1 MKNYIYFGINNQS
14 VTTLAQNMTDDVTI
28 DTSAVADAGN
38 GDLGGVA
45 LRTAL
50 VPGDI
55 KVEVIPATTT
65 TNYFGTD
72 YAAGSKLGT
81 RNAVAGVKYL
91 LSEAETL
98 TWANNSEDP
107 LLLFLDGTENG
118 AAHGILGKAGDKIII
133 TVKGGAATDGTGV
146 DTYGHPIKPTAV
158 GGAGTFSFGTDG
170 DGDGSTGTGATR
182 GKGLSGI
189 CTVYPEDCFLGGQIK
204 SATSTALYFKSPDGT
219 YDRDTVTFTHTT
231 GKGKQLLEEATAL
244 ITNPKPYAGMTRIY
258 DGVQP
263 QFTLLSPGLG
273 IIGVTIV

>member
-1 MKNYIYFGINNQS
+1 MKNYIYFGIKNQAHYDI
-14 VTTLAQNMTDDVTI
+14 AQNMTDDVTI
-28 DTSAVADAGN
+28 DTSASADAGK
-38 GDLGGVA
+38 GDLGGAA

-72 YAAGSKLGT
+72 YAAGGKLGT
-81 RNAVAGVKYL
+81 RDAVAGVKYL
-91 LSEAETL
+91 LSEPETL

-107 LLLFLDGTENG
+107 LLLFLDATENG

-133 TVKGGAATDGTGV
+133 TVKGGGATRAATDI
-146 DTYGHPIKPTAV
+146 YGHPINPTAA

-170 DGDGSTGTGATR
+170 DGDGSTNSGKDR

>member
-1 MKNYIYFGINNQS
+1 MKNYIYFGINNQGHYDI
-14 VTTLAQNMTDDVTI
+14 AQNMTGNLTI
-28 DTSAVADAGN
+28 DTSASADAGK
-38 GDLGGVA
+38 GDLGGAA

-50 VPGDI
+50 VPGNV
-55 KVEVIPATTT
+55 KVEVIPANSV

-72 YAAGSKLGT
+72 YAAHGLLGT
-81 RNAVAGVKYL
+81 KNCVAGRKYL
-91 LSEAETL
+91 LSQPETL

-107 LLLFLDGTENG
+107 VLVFQSGESGDT
-118 AAHGILGKAGDKIII
+118 AHGISGKAGDKIII

-158 GGAGTFSFGTDG
+158 GGAGTFNFGTDG
-170 DGDGSTGTGATR
+170 DGDGSTGTGIDR

-189 CTVYPEDCFLGGQIK
+189 CTVYPEDCFLGGQIT

-219 YDRDTVTFTHTT
+219 YDRDTVTFTHAT

-244 ITNPKPYAGMTRIY
+244 ITNSKPYAGMTRIY